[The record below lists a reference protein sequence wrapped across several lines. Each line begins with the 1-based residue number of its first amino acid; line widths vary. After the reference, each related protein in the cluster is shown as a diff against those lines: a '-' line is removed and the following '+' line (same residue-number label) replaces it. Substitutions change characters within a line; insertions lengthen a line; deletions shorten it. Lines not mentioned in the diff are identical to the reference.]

1 MKDFTP
7 VSQGLSMQESS
18 LGSSAD
24 KQAFPQQAKF
34 PVPASSKFSL
44 TDNECEWFE
53 PGSAA
58 ISGAVKAA
66 VA

>member
-7 VSQGLSMQESS
+7 ASHGHSMQESS
-18 LGSSAD
+18 FGSSAD

-34 PVPASSKFSL
+34 PVPVSSKFSL
-44 TDNECEWFE
+44 TINECAWFE